1 MSLRFSVP
9 SYVLP
14 GTYVEN
20 LRFLD
25 EHSSQRQVEL
35 LFFIYDDEAKA
46 LLLQEHDD
54 IVSFSPRF
62 SFTVHMPDSVDDS
75 HDEII
80 DATNDIASHYIIH
93 PPREAEGLRSFVRL
107 MDDWR
112 MRYGAD
118 RFLLENTKLDPFYA
132 AEEALLGSR
141 FGPPRLCA
149 DIGHLRLEGVDPAPW
164 IAEREKRISEIHVH
178 GFDGRH
184 DHVPFYAS
192 ETWLRDLS
200 AFAGTFK
207 GIVEIELFSWAELE
221 DAQAILRKEWEH
233 E

>member
-1 MSLRFSVP
+1 MSLCLSVP

-35 LFFIYDDEAKA
+35 LFFIYDEDTKA
-46 LLLQEHDD
+46 LLRKELDE

-62 SFTVHMPDSVDDS
+62 GFTVHMPDSIDET
-75 HDEII
+75 HDEILE
-80 DATNDIASHYIIH
+80 ATVAIASHYIIH
-93 PPREAEGLRSFVRL
+93 PPRETTGIASFTRL

-112 MRYGAD
+112 KRYGAD
-118 RFLLENTKLDPFYA
+118 RFLLENTKLAPFYA

-149 DIGHLRLEGVDPAPW
+149 DIGHLRLEGVDPALW
-164 IAEREKRISEIHVH
+164 VAERAGRIAEMHVH
-178 GFDGRH
+178 GYDGTH
-184 DHVPFYAS
+184 DHVPFCAR
-192 ETWLRDLS
+192 ETWLHELRP
-200 AFAGTFK
+200 FASTFK
-207 GIVEIELFSWAELE
+207 GIIEIELFSWKELKE
-221 DAQAILRKEWEH
+221 AQAILRKEWEA
-233 E
+233 